1 MANTTF
7 DAAAQSAWSLRETV
21 IVIALGCVFAALYLG
36 WVQVWLALQ
45 AIIGPIAM
53 DIVFGLWF
61 VVSIVAA
68 YIIRKPGV
76 AFVSETIAAAVQVM
90 VGHPAGFLLLL
101 SGIFQG
107 AGAEAVFAATRWRN
121 YRLWVLMAAGAG
133 SAVFSFAYMWVRF
146 NYGENEGTLLLAM
159 FTLRVISGML
169 LGGLLGWI
177 IAEALYKTGVL
188 RGLALDRVKRGIE

>member
-7 DAAAQSAWSLRETV
+7 DAAHGPAWTLRETV

-36 WVQVWLALQ
+36 WVQVWLVFQ
-45 AIIGPIAM
+45 AVIGPLAM
-53 DIVFGLWF
+53 DIVFGFWF

-76 AFVSETIAAAVQVM
+76 AFASETLAAAVQVLL
-90 VGHPAGFLLLL
+90 GNPAGLILVVT
-101 SGIFQG
+101 GMVQG
-107 AGAEAVFAATRWRN
+107 AGAEAVFAVTRWRN

-133 SAVFSFAYMWVRF
+133 SAVFSFVYSWVRF
-146 NYGENEGTLLLAM
+146 NYGELDGGLLVTMAA
-159 FTLRVISGML
+159 LRMTSGVL
-169 LGGLLGWI
+169 LGGLLGWV

-188 RGLALDRVKRGIE
+188 KGLALDRVKRGIA